1 MIDVNTGRFVGSR
14 SKSTSQRL
22 EDTIVKNNLE
32 AVKEVV
38 RQLRLRDIGGIIVI
52 DFIDM
57 ANPKNR
63 QAVEGALRTELE
75 RDRTKTYV
83 VEISPLGLV
92 EMTRQNVTDGPREV
106 MTKRCPTCD
115 GDGIVVSDATAALE
129 VERRLRDLAAAGARV
144 QAYRVAVHPRV
155 LPLLAGPG
163 GSRLA
168 ELEERT
174 KRRFFLVPAEGHVH
188 TDFLEVQEEGKLE
201 TLQPE
206 SPLTEGAELEVKLV
220 ELGLHDASTGVAK
233 VDGVDLIVA
242 DAAKLVGKK
251 ALVTVGRVL
260 ESQAFA
266 TLVSDAPQTTAITF
280 ESEAEKPTRAPAKRR
295 AVAGEAT
302 TEDEVVPAVTADVD
316 EPLDDEALDD
326 EPAVSVA
333 AQEEPEV
340 ESDADGESGAAPA
353 PRKRTRRGSRGG
365 KRRKKPAGTGDGEAG
380 AEVETEE
387 PAATGAEDAETGEA
401 VEAPMAKPK
410 PKPKPRPRK
419 PRQPRIHVPAA
430 DLGDPDAA
438 SSPADGDGVV
448 PETPPESDGADT
460 PAPDGDGNGAAP
472 RKRTRRGSRGGRNRR
487 KKPVAVEG
495 AEESAAAPEDGVEE
509 PEEVVEAVVA
519 TATAPVEP
527 EAPTGDGYVPMS
539 EWLEDFDRP
548 R

>member
-1 MIDVNTGRFVGSR
+1 M
-14 SKSTSQRL
+14 
-22 EDTIVKNNLE
+22 
-32 AVKEVV
+32 
-38 RQLRLRDIGGIIVI
+38 
-52 DFIDM
+52 
-57 ANPKNR
+57 
-63 QAVEGALRTELE
+63 
-75 RDRTKTYV
+75 
-83 VEISPLGLV
+83 
-92 EMTRQNVTDGPREV
+92 
-106 MTKRCPTCD
+106 
-115 GDGIVVSDATAALE
+115 SDATAALE
-129 VERRLRDLAAAGARV
+129 VERRLRDLAAAGTRV

-188 TDFLEVQEEGKLE
+188 TDFLEVLDEGKLE

-220 ELGLHDASTGVAK
+220 ELGLHDASAGVAK
-233 VDGVDLIVA
+233 VDGVDVIVA

-251 ALVTVGRVL
+251 AIVTVGRVL

-280 ESEAEKPTRAPAKRR
+280 ESEAEKPTRARRKRR

-410 PKPKPRPRK
+410 PKPKPRPGSRVSRGSTSR
-419 PRQPRIHVPAA
+419 PPIWATRTRRARLPTVTARCR
-430 DLGDPDAA
+430 
-438 SSPADGDGVV
+438 
-448 PETPPESDGADT
+448 ETPPESDGADT

-539 EWLEDFDRP
+539 EWLDDFDRP